1 MTLMANSKISL
12 LAGLNSTKNQP
23 AMSTH
28 VVGGSSSFLQTLNYT
43 AGELDSPTDFD
54 GLVPATNSA
63 LETAVLVLDGASL
76 KPSNPIDAAKEIPAT
91 PVAPVADAVWLAH
104 WFQKNSPATVSS
116 PVPLL
121 GSSSDPVEAEL
132 PMDIGGSVKLG
143 QSVGFKDFNDLENGR
158 WSSVMSGSVQ
168 VHLEPHAGQGLP
180 HHTAG
185 TEAASHGPGPEIQST
200 SDFVGTANLGVE
212 QGLPLPKPPQSSA
225 PATVTS
231 PIGLPV
237 SDKPLTALA
246 NATAAMPNKV
256 AVSLPLPSS
265 SAAPSI
271 FQPSSQLPAQSTSRS
286 ASIGLGVLDNKSPQ
300 NLPSGS
306 SHLRPTEVL
315 SKVPMDS
322 DGSVK
327 LGQSVG
333 FKDFNDLENGR
344 WLAVSPGS
352 AKVRLDSQVGQ
363 DLPHQAVGAEV
374 APLGLGPDV
383 QWAENFAGTADQG
396 VEQGSPL
403 PVPSHSNAPV
413 AVTSPFALP
422 VSDKPVIALANA
434 PASTPSNVAASLS
447 LPTSSVIQ
455 ATSQPVSIEV
465 VILDKKS
472 PKNLSIDSDR
482 LKPTELLSK
491 ATMDI
496 GGVLKLGQSV
506 EFKDYQD
513 FKDFENDRRLPVMP
527 GSGQYSFEAHA
538 GQNLTHQTVS
548 TESAPPRLDPDAQW
562 TSNLADTVNQWVEQ
576 SLHMADLTI
585 PDAGQDSLQVRIEL
599 KGQEATVYFLTDHD
613 QYRAAIESQ
622 IENLSD
628 RLADQGLKLAGSFVG
643 QGHSQ
648 NSPQQQSAHSML
660 SRRPESEPT
669 SPKGLSIDPV
679 LRDMKSVPHGRV
691 LDVFA

>member
-1 MTLMANSKISL
+1 MTLMANSNISL
-12 LAGLNSTKNQP
+12 LAGLDSTKNQP

-185 TEAASHGPGPEIQST
+185 TEAAPHGPGPEIQST

-256 AVSLPLPSS
+256 AVSLPLPPS

-306 SHLRPTEVL
+306 SHLRPTEVF
-315 SKVPMDS
+315 SKLPMDS
-322 DGSVK
+322 GGSVK
-327 LGQSVG
+327 LFQAVG

-363 DLPHQAVGAEV
+363 DLPHPAVGAEV

-396 VEQGSPL
+396 VEQGLPL

-455 ATSQPVSIEV
+455 ATSQPVSIQV
-465 VILDKKS
+465 VILEKKS

-482 LKPTELLSK
+482 LKPMEVLSK

-527 GSGQYSFEAHA
+527 GSGQVSFEAHA

-548 TESAPPRLDPDAQW
+548 TEAAPPGLDPDAQW

-576 SLHMADLTI
+576 SLHLADLTI
-585 PDAGQDSLQVRIEL
+585 PDAGQGSLQVRIEL

>member
-1 MTLMANSKISL
+1 
-12 LAGLNSTKNQP
+12 
-23 AMSTH
+23 
-28 VVGGSSSFLQTLNYT
+28 
-43 AGELDSPTDFD
+43 
-54 GLVPATNSA
+54 
-63 LETAVLVLDGASL
+63 
-76 KPSNPIDAAKEIPAT
+76 
-91 PVAPVADAVWLAH
+91 
-104 WFQKNSPATVSS
+104 
-116 PVPLL
+116 
-121 GSSSDPVEAEL
+121 
-132 PMDIGGSVKLG
+132 
-143 QSVGFKDFNDLENGR
+143 
-158 WSSVMSGSVQ
+158 
-168 VHLEPHAGQGLP
+168 
-180 HHTAG
+180 
-185 TEAASHGPGPEIQST
+185 
-200 SDFVGTANLGVE
+200 
-212 QGLPLPKPPQSSA
+212 
-225 PATVTS
+225 
-231 PIGLPV
+231 
-237 SDKPLTALA
+237 
-246 NATAAMPNKV
+246 
-256 AVSLPLPSS
+256 
-265 SAAPSI
+265 
-271 FQPSSQLPAQSTSRS
+271 
-286 ASIGLGVLDNKSPQ
+286 
-300 NLPSGS
+300 
-306 SHLRPTEVL
+306 
-315 SKVPMDS
+315 
-322 DGSVK
+322 
-327 LGQSVG
+327 VG

-403 PVPSHSNAPV
+403 PVSSHSNAPV

-527 GSGQYSFEAHA
+527 GSGQVSFEAHA

-548 TESAPPRLDPDAQW
+548 TESAPPGLDPDAQW